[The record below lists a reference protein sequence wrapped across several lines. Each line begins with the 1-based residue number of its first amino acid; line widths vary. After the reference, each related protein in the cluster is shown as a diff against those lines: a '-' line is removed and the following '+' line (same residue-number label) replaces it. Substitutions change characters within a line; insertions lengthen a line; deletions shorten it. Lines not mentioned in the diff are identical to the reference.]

1 MGTTAAPE
9 EEYENENEECED
21 EALRLALKY
30 NFVTDLTSL
39 VIEEDDDYINKGV
52 VGIGKK
58 LVPSYEIQNYASYAS
73 YASPTYGTRSS
84 GGLQSFSA
92 VAAKSAV
99 SARRPSPQ
107 RRARPRPTAYSAPAP
122 PPTYNQVSY
131 DYDSYASTTT
141 QATTTTV
148 TLGFCKMT
156 MYDQTYF
163 RGQSV
168 EITGDISDFNDLSF
182 DDEVSSVKIEGDCC
196 WTLYTDSNFQGVS
209 VNLNVGEYQSPTKI
223 KDVFK
228 KASSAKARCS

>member
-1 MGTTAAPE
+1 MGA
-9 EEYENENEECED
+9 
-21 EALRLALKY
+21 
-30 NFVTDLTSL
+30 
-39 VIEEDDDYINKGV
+39 
-52 VGIGKK
+52 
-58 LVPSYEIQNYASYAS
+58 
-73 YASPTYGTRSS
+73 
-84 GGLQSFSA
+84 
-92 VAAKSAV
+92 
-99 SARRPSPQ
+99 ARRPSPQ
-107 RRARPRPTAYSAPAP
+107 RNVYKSYSAPPSPTAYSAPAP

-168 EITGDISDFNDLSF
+168 EITGDISDFDDLSF

-209 VNLNVGEYQSPTKI
+209 VNLNLENTKVLQKSKMFLRRHHQPRLDADKI
-223 KDVFK
+223 ILSKLQLHT
-228 KASSAKARCS
+228 

>member
-1 MGTTAAPE
+1 MG
-9 EEYENENEECED
+9 
-21 EALRLALKY
+21 
-30 NFVTDLTSL
+30 
-39 VIEEDDDYINKGV
+39 
-52 VGIGKK
+52 
-58 LVPSYEIQNYASYAS
+58 
-73 YASPTYGTRSS
+73 RSS
-84 GGLQSFSA
+84 GGLQYFSA

-99 SARRPSPQ
+99 SATRRPSPQ
-107 RRARPRPTAYSAPAP
+107 RRARPRPSYSAPPSPTAYSAPAP

-131 DYDSYASTTT
+131 DYDSYGSITA
-141 QATTTTV
+141 QETTTTV

-168 EITGDISDFNDLSF
+168 EITGDLSDFDDLSF